1 MTKNINNNE
10 IETLDGTYEERY
22 EETMN
27 DQYEY
32 NEQPKKSKRSFLKP
46 IIIGSLAVIVTGS
59 VGAYAYDKYEEG
71 QRAKIQEAYSN
82 IKVNI
87 PPQQNSQNNNSD
99 NSSNFN
105 NSQNSN
111 QSTNAQNNNNNNAQ
125 QNVQNAKSPQEI
137 RSIVAEAISTP
148 EQNINFVKIKP
159 KYEDDYAPQN
169 NGVSLYVYKVEA
181 RANGLEYDVVVDA
194 VSGKVLKVEIDN

>member
-10 IETLDGTYEERY
+10 IETLDGTYEECY

-27 DQYEY
+27 NHYEY

-111 QSTNAQNNNNNNAQ
+111 QSINAQNNNSNNAQ

-159 KYEDDYAPQN
+159 KYEDDYAVQN
-169 NGVSLYVYKVEA
+169 NGVPLYIYEVEA
-181 RANGLEYDVVVDA
+181 RANGLEYDVNVDA
-194 VSGKVLKVEIDN
+194 VTGKILKVEIDN

>member
-27 DQYEY
+27 NHYEY

-46 IIIGSLAVIVTGS
+46 LIIGSLAVIVTGS

-111 QSTNAQNNNNNNAQ
+111 QSINAQNNNNNTQ

-137 RSIVAEAISTP
+137 RSIVAGAISTP

-159 KYEDDYAPQN
+159 KYEDDYAAQN
-169 NGVSLYVYKVEA
+169 NGVPLYIYEVEA
-181 RANGLEYDVVVDA
+181 RANGLEYDVNVDA
-194 VSGKVLKVEIDN
+194 VTGKILKVEIDN

>member
-27 DQYEY
+27 NHYEY

-46 IIIGSLAVIVTGS
+46 LIIGSLAVIVTGS

-111 QSTNAQNNNNNNAQ
+111 QSTNAQNNNNNAQ

-159 KYEDDYAPQN
+159 EYEDDYAAQN
-169 NGVSLYVYKVEA
+169 NGVPLYIYEVEA
-181 RANGLEYDVVVDA
+181 RANGLEYDVNVDA
-194 VSGKVLKVEIDN
+194 VTGKILKVEIDN

>member
-22 EETMN
+22 KETMN

-46 IIIGSLAVIVTGS
+46 LIIGSLAVIVTGS

-111 QSTNAQNNNNNNAQ
+111 QSINAQNNNSNNAQ

-159 KYEDDYAPQN
+159 EYEDDYAVQN
-169 NGVSLYVYKVEA
+169 NGVPLYIYEVEA
-181 RANGLEYDVVVDA
+181 RANGLEYDVNVDA
-194 VSGKVLKVEIDN
+194 VTGKILKVEIDN

>member
-27 DQYEY
+27 NQYEY

-46 IIIGSLAVIVTGS
+46 LIIGSLAVIVTGS

-82 IKVNI
+82 VKMNVGNQTAKNNNNVN
-87 PPQQNSQNNNSD
+87 NNNS
-99 NSSNFN
+99 N
-105 NSQNSN
+105 NGNNGS
-111 QSTNAQNNNNNNAQ
+111 NNNNNNIQ

-159 KYEDDYAPQN
+159 EYEDDYAVQN
-169 NGVSLYVYKVEA
+169 NGVPLYIYEVEA
-181 RANGLEYDVVVDA
+181 RANGLEYDVNVDA
-194 VSGKVLKVEIDN
+194 VTGKILKVEIDN